1 MHDAR
6 RAGSGLFIGAREL
19 LSVALLA
26 VALLALPSDALAQS
40 PRKQAEV
47 LLREGNRLFHGGD
60 HAAALDR
67 FRRARALFPSYKI
80 AFNLATT
87 LDALGRLIEAATQ
100 YAAFLSGAGAGT
112 DTAPDALAKAHAR
125 VAQLDRL
132 LARLVIRTKV
142 AGALVTVDGRELGRT
157 PLKPELIYL
166 TAGSHRVVLR
176 HPGHPPL
183 SQAVEL
189 KAGERQALS
198 WPAAS
203 AAVPASR
210 PVAAAAATSRPAQAP
225 ASAPIAAPAPESVP
239 TPPRSRLWAW
249 VTLGVGVACAAGAGV
264 LYGVGSAQGD
274 AAHERYLAAWRL
286 EEISSHRADVESAE
300 RLLIGG
306 HVLVG
311 VAAVAVGLSIYQFIA
326 GSAPE
331 RTTVRL
337 VPGTD
342 GLTLALGGSF

>member
-1 MHDAR
+1 MHDTR
-6 RAGSGLFIGAREL
+6 RAGSGLIIGALGL
-19 LSVALLA
+19 LTLL
-26 VALLALPSDALAQS
+26 ALLALPCDALAQS

-87 LDALGRLIEAATQ
+87 LDALGRLTEAATQ
-100 YAAFLSGAGAGT
+100 YAAFLAGAGAGT
-112 DTAPDALAKAHAR
+112 DTAQDAVVKARAR

-157 PLKPELIYL
+157 PVQPELIYL
-166 TAGSHRVVLR
+166 TAGPHRVVLR
-176 HPGHPPL
+176 HPGHPTL
-183 SQAVEL
+183 SQMVEL
-189 KAGERQALS
+189 KAGERRALT
-198 WPAAS
+198 WPPAS
-203 AAVPASR
+203 TPASR
-210 PVAAAAATSRPAQAP
+210 PFAAPAAASRPALAP
-225 ASAPIAAPAPESVP
+225 ASAPSAAAAPTPTSALAP

-249 VTLGVGVACAAGAGV
+249 ISLGVGVACAAGAGV

-306 HVLVG
+306 HVLAG
-311 VAAVAVGLSIYQFIA
+311 VAAAAIGLSIYQFVA
-326 GSAPE
+326 GGTPE
-331 RTTVRL
+331 QTTVGL
-337 VPGTD
+337 VPGPS